1 MQGTP
6 PQHSSVETNN
16 PRLAGDGKDGFVQ
29 ASPDLQATL
38 VLDDF
43 QAAYRQLES
52 GALDQYRGEFAAFLN
67 KQLAGTGP
75 DSVDLRMK
83 ISQERDVDPER
94 IAIIHIF
101 NEPVL

>member
-1 MQGTP
+1 MQGSP
-6 PQHSSVETNN
+6 AQQSETEMND
-16 PRLAGDGKDGFVQ
+16 PRLAGDGRDGFLE
-29 ASPDLQATL
+29 AAPDLQAAL

-43 QAAYRQLES
+43 PAAYQQLES
-52 GALDQYRGEFAAFLN
+52 GAIDQYGGEFVAFLN

-83 ISQERDVDPER
+83 ISQERHVDPER